1 MQPSLS
7 ATVFEPLYPPFLRS
21 GRRSPRRKRDA
32 RACAR
37 PLNVTR
43 SQRRK
48 GVGGTSWQGTEE
60 RERPFFVRD
69 EKKEQRSERA
79 HCGYGVFIHWYRV
92 TRFRP
97 LEPAPVSGPD
107 SLPIKMPPPSFSL
120 SPLERRRRRR
130 GEDRL
135 REKEREK
142 RKKKEEKI
150 KNRPVYLFADTG
162 VYLPDL
168 CPTPFR
174 LSSLC
179 PRDLL
184 PPDIE
189 TYRLRIDFTRSGR
202 CWTAC
207 E

>member
-1 MQPSLS
+1 M
-7 ATVFEPLYPPFLRS
+7 AVHR
-21 GRRSPRRKRDA
+21 G
-32 RACAR
+32 
-37 PLNVTR
+37 
-43 SQRRK
+43 
-48 GVGGTSWQGTEE
+48 
-60 RERPFFVRD
+60 RERSENGRFLCGTR
-69 EKKEQRSERA
+69 RSERA
-79 HCGYGVFIHWYRV
+79 HCGYGVFIHWYQV

-107 SLPIKMPPPSFSL
+107 SIPIKMPPPPPPL

-162 VYLPDL
+162 
-168 CPTPFR
+168 CRAIPTGLMPYPSPPLFFMSKR
-174 LSSLC
+174 PAPSSL
-179 PRDLL
+179 PILK
-184 PPDIE
+184 PI
-189 TYRLRIDFTRSGR
+189 
-202 CWTAC
+202 AC